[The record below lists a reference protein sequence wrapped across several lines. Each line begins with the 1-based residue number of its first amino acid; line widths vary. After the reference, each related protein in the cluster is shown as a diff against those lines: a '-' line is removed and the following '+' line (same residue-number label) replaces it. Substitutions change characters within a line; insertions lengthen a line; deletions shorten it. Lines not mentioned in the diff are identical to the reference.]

1 MADAKVFLV
10 HGWDGSP
17 ANNWF
22 PWLKRELEQR
32 GFLVSAPAMPHP
44 QIPTIED
51 WVSHLSA
58 TVGKPDENTYL
69 IGHSMGCQAIAR
81 YLERL
86 PARATV
92 GGAVFV
98 AGFLK
103 RLTNIGD
110 SPEEKAVEREW
121 LQTPLDLKK
130 VKNHLSQSVAIFSDD
145 DPWVPLDNQNDFKD
159 ELGSSIIIEH
169 AKRHFSNEAGIKEL
183 PAALDAVLTMTR
195 DRSQD

>member
-44 QIPTIED
+44 RMPTIED

-86 PARATV
+86 P
-92 GGAVFV
+92 G
-98 AGFLK
+98 
-103 RLTNIGD
+103 
-110 SPEEKAVEREW
+110 
-121 LQTPLDLKK
+121 
-130 VKNHLSQSVAIFSDD
+130 LSA
-145 DPWVPLDNQNDFKD
+145 
-159 ELGSSIIIEH
+159 
-169 AKRHFSNEAGIKEL
+169 L
-183 PAALDAVLTMTR
+183 PAANTCGQRQMVCLPAGSFLHIFHISLLD
-195 DRSQD
+195 

>member
-1 MADAKVFLV
+1 MKQPRIFLV

-58 TVGKPDENTYL
+58 TVGKPDEDTYL

-86 PARATV
+86 PAGVTV

-98 AGFLK
+98 AGFFK
-103 RLTNIGD
+103 RLADIGD

-130 VKNHLSQSVAIFSDD
+130 VKTHLSQSVAIFSDD
-145 DPWVPLDNQNDFKD
+145 DPWVPLDNQNDFKN
-159 ELGSSIIIEH
+159 ELGSKLIIEH
-169 AKRHFSNEAGIKEL
+169 EKKHFDNTAGVKEL
-183 PAALDAVLTMTR
+183 PAALDAVLTMAGGR
-195 DRSQD
+195 